1 MTPVFQPR
9 HAAYQERVRGSFSR
23 QAFMHT
29 LGATLERVQ
38 PGSVLIRVPFDLR
51 LTQQHGFLHAG
62 VVAAVLD
69 SACGYAALSLAPAK
83 TTVLAVEFKINLLRP
98 AVGRELFAQGTVV
111 RSGRTLTV
119 CQAECRADSMDT
131 DRVIALMQSTI
142 MLIEERED
150 LSEDVE
156 VAQKP
161 PQEDEDQDR
170 R

>member
-1 MTPVFQPR
+1 
-9 HAAYQERVRGSFSR
+9 
-23 QAFMHT
+23 
-29 LGATLERVQ
+29 
-38 PGSVLIRVPFDLR
+38 
-51 LTQQHGFLHAG
+51 
-62 VVAAVLD
+62 
-69 SACGYAALSLAPAK
+69 
-83 TTVLAVEFKINLLRP
+83 
-98 AVGRELFAQGTVV
+98 
-111 RSGRTLTV
+111 
-119 CQAECRADSMDT
+119 MDT